1 MENWIRIRSLDD
13 DSRCKISFPSSLSL
27 VLSITKRIIILRYA
41 TFTLL
46 DINIHFQ
53 PRNRRSESKHIYI
66 YIHIKPI
73 LLPSSTSVRTSSLGG
88 SRVSS
93 SRLGYAPNK
102 KGSQWWCPKGG
113 VPREIKI
120 SFGRNDSVVTK
131 YAAYARVS
139 NFCLRYS
146 MFRCRKGGADP
157 TPRKEGAGN
166 PSKSAGH
173 MLEEREIRVLYYS
186 RAARDTT
193 LPPDF

>member
-1 MENWIRIRSLDD
+1 MENWIRIRTTILVVKFLFHRPFPLYYRLRNGLLYCVTRRLLYSTL
-13 DSRCKISFPSSLSL
+13 ISIFNQEIGDPSQ
-27 VLSITKRIIILRYA
+27 
-41 TFTLL
+41 
-46 DINIHFQ
+46 NI
-53 PRNRRSESKHIYI
+53 HIYI

-73 LLPSSTSVRTSSLGG
+73 LLPSSFRTSSLGG
-88 SRVSS
+88 SRV